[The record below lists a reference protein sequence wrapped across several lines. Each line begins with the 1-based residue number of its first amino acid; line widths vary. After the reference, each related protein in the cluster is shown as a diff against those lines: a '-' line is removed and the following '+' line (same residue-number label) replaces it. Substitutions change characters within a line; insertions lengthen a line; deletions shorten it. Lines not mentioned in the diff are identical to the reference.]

1 MAVKPWTEAE
11 LEEIAQM
18 RKAGHD
24 DSYIVG
30 SMKVSRRSNVIPP
43 VRKRSH
49 TVATKKKRVT
59 KKASK
64 KKVSKKKVSKKVSR
78 KKGTRPGRKK
88 GAFKLGDKITAVKGQ
103 DEHFYKGFPRYA
115 AYELL
120 CKKGS
125 MQTDKFVD
133 EVEKLEGVK
142 SRTQALGILTK
153 LVDKGCAKMSGK
165 KAA

>member
-1 MAVKPWTEAE
+1 M
-11 LEEIAQM
+11 
-18 RKAGHD
+18 
-24 DSYIVG
+24 
-30 SMKVSRRSNVIPP
+30 
-43 VRKRSH
+43 
-49 TVATKKKRVT
+49 ATKKKRVT

-64 KKVSKKKVSKKVSR
+64 KKASKRKVSKKASKKKVSKKVSR

-125 MQTDKFVD
+125 MPTDKFVD